1 MLFINADLSVIC
13 ACSSVDRAV
22 ASDAMCGGSIPLRRT
37 SGEPPRA
44 VSRLSFSGT
53 RIVFRA

>member
-37 SGEPPRA
+37 K
-44 VSRLSFSGT
+44 LYQK
-53 RIVFRA
+53 